1 VCVTVHNCARRIGGL
16 DQLPTREM
24 TISQFLE
31 WWDGPRLGGAGGGGE
46 GGGGGGSG
54 GGGGGGENDRS
65 RETYHDILYLKDWNF
80 GKEFPGY
87 GLYVWP
93 PWFREDWLNQY
104 EVCVCVCVC
113 VCVRARARV
122 RVM

>member
-1 VCVTVHNCARRIGGL
+1 MCVTVHNCARRIGGL
-16 DQLPTREM
+16 DQLATREM

-31 WWDGPRLGGAGGGGE
+31 WWDGPRLGGGGVGG
-46 GGGGGGSG
+46 GGGGGGSNVDD
-54 GGGGGGENDRS
+54 E
-65 RETYHDILYLKDWNF
+65 ILYLKDWNF
-80 GKEFPGY
+80 AKEFPGY

-113 VCVRARARV
+113 VCV
-122 RVM
+122 